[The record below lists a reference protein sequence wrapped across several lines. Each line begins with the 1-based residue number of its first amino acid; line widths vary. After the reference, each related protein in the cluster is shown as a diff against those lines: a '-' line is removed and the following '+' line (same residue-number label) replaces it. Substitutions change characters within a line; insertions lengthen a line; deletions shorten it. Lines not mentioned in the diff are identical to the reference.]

1 MKEKKE
7 KKNIV
12 GNNMDIEIGWLQSR
26 QNIIGL
32 VTVGLVLL
40 WAHSQWMKNYTSKPW
55 TNSTTGTNYGIEGF
69 TGKVDTAGAE
79 TADTPEECPNVL
91 VAKDGK
97 YYLYDTRS
105 DDVPGVNPIVFDNLE
120 DYTEFLKWQKSV
132 GIKCPVLYLQS
143 MYDAQGN
150 KVYRQRSSMT
160 EVEGGG
166 LHPTSAM
173 KSWQYSKLVDST
185 QSDPPYNQGGFPA
198 FDPTTYYQGK
208 ITPMDIEGGVKV

>member
-1 MKEKKE
+1 
-7 KKNIV
+7 
-12 GNNMDIEIGWLQSR
+12 MDIEIGWLQSR

-32 VTVGLVLL
+32 VAVGLALL
-40 WAHSQWMKNYTSKPW
+40 WIHSQWVEHSNYSKPW
-55 TNSTTGTNYGIEGF
+55 TNHVEGF

-79 TADTPEECPNVL
+79 TAADAPEECQNVL

-132 GIKCPVLYLQS
+132 GIRCPVLYLQS

-160 EVEGGG
+160 EIEGGG
-166 LHPTSAM
+166 LNPTSAA

-185 QSDPPYNQGGFPA
+185 QGDPPYNQGGFPA
-198 FDPTTYYQGK
+198 FDPTAFYQGK
-208 ITPMDIEGGVKV
+208 ITPLDIAGGVQV